1 VEELGTRYDP
11 LSIEGKWYRYWEEKG
26 FFTPKGKGRKFSVVI
41 PPPNI
46 TGRIHM
52 GHALNITLQ
61 DIVVRYRRM
70 KGYDVLWLPGED
82 HAGIAT
88 QNAVEKFIMQT
99 QGKKREDLGR
109 EKFLEITWNW
119 AEKYRKEIKDQ
130 IKALGASV
138 DWTRE
143 RFTLD
148 EGLNK
153 AVKRVFVEL
162 FKKGLVYRGKY
173 IVNWCPRC
181 KTVLSDEEV
190 SYEEHE
196 SKLYFV
202 KYPIK
207 DSDEFI
213 VVATTRPETM
223 LGDTAVAVHPEDDRY
238 RDFVGKIAILP
249 LVGRELPIVAD
260 KYVDPKFGTGAVKIT
275 PAHDPNDFLVAQRHN
290 LPVVDI
296 LDDEAR
302 INENGGKYKGLDR
315 YEARKEI
322 VKDLEEQ
329 GYLMKVEDYKHSI
342 GHCYRCNTVVEP
354 RILEQWFVSTKPLA
368 KKAIE
373 AVEKGEIKFFPER
386 WTGFYLSWM
395 YEIRDW
401 CISRQLWWGHRIPVW
416 YCQDCGHVMA
426 REDKPEKCEKCGS
439 KNLKQDEDVLD
450 TWFSSALWPFSTLGW
465 PEETEDLKRYYPTDL
480 LVTGF
485 DIIFFWVARMIMMG
499 YEFMG
504 QKPFSHVY
512 IHQLVRDK
520 YGRKMSKSLGNGI
533 DPLEVIDEFGA
544 DPMRFTLA
552 ILAAQGKDIKLDPK
566 YFDSYKKFAN
576 KIWNATRFVLMNL
589 DDFEKKDI
597 WDLKDDMKLVDRWI
611 LSKLQKTIKE
621 VTNAIET
628 YNFNIAAKSI
638 YSFFWD
644 EFCDWYIEAVKPR
657 LKDPQEKTLVQN
669 TLVFVLDTSLRLL
682 HPIMPFLT
690 EELWQKLPVKGES
703 IMVAPWPEFDERLV
717 DERSENEFEAIKEII
732 RSVRSVR
739 AEMGLPQSTKVRIH
753 IKTDGSIGSEKE
765 GYVRLLGNVEEIEY
779 VSSRPSKTATAY
791 IHDETEVYVN
801 LGDLVD
807 LEKEM
812 KRLSQRIEKFEKEIE
827 RLKRRLSN
835 DDFIKN
841 APESVVEETKERLA
855 TLKERRS
862 RIEGI
867 LQELKQDLS

>member
-1 VEELGTRYDP
+1 MERLGTRYDP
-11 LSIEGKWYRYWEEKG
+11 LNIENKWYEYWEKKG
-26 FFTPKGKGRKFSVVI
+26 FFTPKGKGPKFSIVI

-61 DIVVRYRRM
+61 DIVVRYKRM

-99 QGKKREDLGR
+99 QNKRREDLGR
-109 EKFLEITWNW
+109 ERFLEITWNW
-119 AEKYRKEIKDQ
+119 AEKYRKEIKNQ

-148 EGLNK
+148 KGLNR
-153 AVKRVFVEL
+153 AVRKVFVEL
-162 FKKGLVYRGKY
+162 FKKGLIYRGKY

-202 KYPIK
+202 KYPLK

-223 LGDTAVAVHPEDDRY
+223 LGDTAIAVHPEDERY
-238 RDFVGKIAILP
+238 KNFVGKVAILP

-260 KYVDPKFGTGAVKIT
+260 KYVDPKFGTGAVKVT
-275 PAHDPNDFLVAQRHN
+275 PAHDPNDFLIAQSHN
-290 LPVVDI
+290 LPAVDI
-296 LDDEAR
+296 FNDEAK
-302 INENGGKYKGLDR
+302 INKNGGKYEGLDR
-315 YEARKEI
+315 YEAREKI

-329 GYLMKVEDYKHSI
+329 GYLLKVEDYKHSV

-368 KKAIE
+368 KRAIE

-386 WTGFYLSWM
+386 WTGFYLRWM

-416 YCQDCGHVMA
+416 YCLDCGHIMVH
-426 REDKPEKCEKCGS
+426 EDEPEKCEKCDS

-465 PEETEDLKRYYPTDL
+465 PEETEDIKRYYPTDL

-499 YEFMG
+499 YEFMLE
-504 QKPFSHVY
+504 KPFSHVY

-589 DDFEKKDI
+589 DGFEKESILDMKDK
-597 WDLKDDMKLVDRWI
+597 WKLVDRWI
-611 LSKLQKTIKE
+611 FSKLQRTIKE
-621 VTNAIET
+621 VTDAIET

-644 EFCDWYIEAVKPR
+644 EFCDWYIESVKPR

-669 TLVFVLDTSLRLL
+669 ILVFILDTSLKLL

-690 EELWQKLPVKGES
+690 EELWQKLPIKGES
-703 IMVAPWPEFDERLV
+703 IMIAPWPKFDENLI
-717 DERSENEFEAIKEII
+717 DENSEKEFETIKDIV

-739 AEMGLPQSTKVRIH
+739 AEMGLSQSVKVKIH
-753 IKTDGSIGSEKE
+753 IKTSKDFGNEKE
-765 GYVRLLGNVEEIEY
+765 GYIKLLGNVEDIEY
-779 VSSRPSKTATAY
+779 VPTRPRKTATAY

-801 LGDLVD
+801 LGNLVD
-807 LEKEM
+807 FEKEM

-827 RLKRRLSN
+827 RLKERLSN

-841 APESVVEETKERLA
+841 APESVVEETKERIT
-855 TLKERRS
+855 TLEERKN
-862 RIEGI
+862 RIESI
-867 LQELKQDLS
+867 LIELKQDVQ